1 MSAPRLKDAAP
12 TTPRR
17 RLAIVPS
24 SPVETLLARLEC
36 VRKSGRGYTA
46 RCPAHKDRTASLSIT
61 AGDDGRVLLNC
72 FVGCRAADVVTAA
85 GLSLADLF
93 VKRPSE
99 SMTFAERAALRE
111 YGRQAQWRA
120 ALNVTGF
127 EAKIVLAAAGLIH
140 KRETLTADDLRR
152 LAEAVHRID
161 NAREVLCAQSS

>member
-1 MSAPRLKDAAP
+1 
-12 TTPRR
+12 
-17 RLAIVPS
+17 
-24 SPVETLLARLEC
+24 
-36 VRKSGRGYTA
+36 
-46 RCPAHKDRTASLSIT
+46 
-61 AGDDGRVLLNC
+61 VLLNC